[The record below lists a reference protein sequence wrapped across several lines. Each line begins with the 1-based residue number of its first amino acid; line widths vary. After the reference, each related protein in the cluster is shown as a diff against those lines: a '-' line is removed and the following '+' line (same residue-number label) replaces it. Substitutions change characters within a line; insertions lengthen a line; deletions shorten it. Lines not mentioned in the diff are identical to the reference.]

1 MIYPVSLSAIHS
13 FTVHGK
19 MFCLSTT
26 SESVTRLTHSPVRV
40 DDGAIPIGGDDP
52 DGNGRHEDGNGL
64 DRDDALAK
72 PLHVRPEG
80 PLLVEGLP
88 QRYWKRAAVGI
99 EWNGGRREK
108 ETASSML
115 HRCAMHLKKCES
127 STMHLGPDS
136 DGQNMSLEKSFKEGI
151 GSLYVNMTQ
160 AEARQKIQVRSGRN
174 FSQPRTIF

>member
-1 MIYPVSLSAIHS
+1 M
-13 FTVHGK
+13 
-19 MFCLSTT
+19 
-26 SESVTRLTHSPVRV
+26 

-108 ETASSML
+108 ETASSLSIDVTQM
-115 HRCAMHLKKCES
+115 CYA
-127 STMHLGPDS
+127 
-136 DGQNMSLEKSFKEGI
+136 FKEVRIIYDAPGARFRWTK
-151 GSLYVNMTQ
+151 YVI
-160 AEARQKIQVRSGRN
+160 RKVL
-174 FSQPRTIF
+174 